1 MSKPYMADEAA
12 PARGASAAQAA
23 KRAGLLYGLAAV
35 VALIGIGDTIYLT
48 VEHLS
53 GRSAQCVVTSGCSR
67 VLSSPYASPAGIPLA
82 VIGAAAYFTIF
93 SLATLAA
100 FGYRQAGR
108 LFSILVAMMF
118 LTTLVLL
125 YLQAFVIREFCDYC
139 LLSALLVL
147 ILTIITSVLWR
158 LQARA

>member
-1 MSKPYMADEAA
+1 MSNSFIAHDAA
-12 PARGASAAQAA
+12 RQSPSAQAI
-23 KRAGLLYGLAAV
+23 KRATVLYALAAV
-35 VALIGIGDTIYLT
+35 VALVGLGDAIYLT

-53 GRSAQCVVTSGCSR
+53 GRSAQCVVTSGCSK
-67 VLSSPYASPAGIPLA
+67 VLSSPYASPGGIPLA
-82 VIGAAAYFTIF
+82 VIGAAAYFTVF

-108 LFSILVAMMF
+108 VLFVLIALMF

-139 LLSALLVL
+139 LLSALLIS
-147 ILTIITSVLWR
+147 ILTVITGALRWLR
-158 LQARA
+158 PAA

>member
-1 MSKPYMADEAA
+1 MSKPHMADVAA
-12 PARGASAAQAA
+12 TPQSASAQAI
-23 KRAGLLYGLAAV
+23 KRATVLYALAAV
-35 VALIGIGDTIYLT
+35 VALVGIGDTIYLT

-53 GRSAQCVVTSGCSR
+53 GRSAQCVVTSGCSK
-67 VLSSPYASPAGIPLA
+67 VLSSPYASPGGVPLA
-82 VIGAAAYFTIF
+82 VIGAAAYFTVF

-108 LFSILVAMMF
+108 ALSVIVALMF

-139 LLSALLVL
+139 LLSALL
-147 ILTIITSVLWR
+147 IFTLTIITGALWR
-158 LQARA
+158 LRAAA

>member
-1 MSKPYMADEAA
+1 MK
-12 PARGASAAQAA
+12 RGAV
-23 KRAGLLYGLAAV
+23 LYTLAAI
-35 VALIGIGDTIYLT
+35 VALVGLGDSIYLT

-67 VLSSPYASPAGIPLA
+67 VLSSPYASPGGIPLA
-82 VIGAAAYFTIF
+82 AIGAAAYFTVF

-100 FGYRQAGR
+100 FGYRQAAR
-108 LFSILVAMMF
+108 ILLILVLLMF

-139 LLSALLVL
+139 LLSALLIF
-147 ILTIITSVLWR
+147 ILTAITLALRRVS
-158 LQARA
+158 RAV